1 MGRREQVGAPDY
13 TGWNA
18 GVTYALTDALS
29 VDLRYYDT
37 DAETFGEQYKQALV
51 AMIAYDF

>member
-1 MGRREQVGAPDY
+1 MGRRDQTGGPDY

-29 VDLRYYDT
+29 LDVRYHDT
-37 DAETFGEQYKQALV
+37 DADTVGEQYKQALV
-51 AMIAYDF
+51 AKVAYDF